1 MKDWMGPQHIPHWL
15 KINQDSKCCP
25 TPSPKK
31 DTIVIH
37 IRDFNPEDD
46 DKNKN
51 LQVGVFRDIIHK
63 YYKKRRHEV
72 WVVCQPKS
80 VTSKVV
86 QDLVK
91 EFKAQVHTG
100 TDNIDAFCILARA
113 RIHIPTTSSSFS
125 QMAALLAESHIKE
138 TYSDQHVEV
147 HYPTHTL
154 NYPMVTLKVPG
165 WKYHLTNDDC
175 TGIEEFDVDQTRLEV
190 TQA

>member
-1 MKDWMGPQHIPHWL
+1 MHIPRWL
-15 KINQDSKCCP
+15 KINQNKKCCP
-25 TPSPKK
+25 SPPPERN
-31 DTIVIH
+31 TIVIH

-63 YYKKRRHEV
+63 YYDDKSNDV

-80 VTSKVV
+80 VKSEIV
-86 QDLVK
+86 QDLVE
-91 EFKAQVHTG
+91 EFDAKVHTG

-125 QMAALLAESHIKE
+125 EMAALLAESNVKE
-138 TYSDQHVEV
+138 RYGNDTQVEV

-154 NYPMVTLKVPG
+154 EYPMVTLKVPN
-165 WKYHLTNDDC
+165 WKYHLTDEEC
-175 TGIEEFDVDQTRLEV
+175 TGIKEFDVDQARLLV